1 MTNRQLD
8 FENIHRVENLTYEP
22 LERRYI
28 KVQLAGTLLTYLIF
42 MLFSLILLFAEE
54 LPYRNFITAG
64 VECMLLCAAII
75 NLIFLPKAYA
85 YKGFA
90 FREHDITYRS
100 GLFFPTIVTIPL
112 CKIQQVTV
120 RQNPISKTFG
130 LYSIAIVN
138 GAQFKAETV
147 IPGLTEKRANEIKTI
162 IMEYIQNGK
171 I

>member
-1 MTNRQLD
+1 MTNRQLN

-28 KVQLAGTLLTYLIF
+28 KVQFVGTVLAYMFF
-42 MLFSLILLFAEE
+42 MLLSLVLLFAEE
-54 LPYRNFITAG
+54 LTYRYCIIAG
-64 VECMLLCAAII
+64 VESLLFCAAII
-75 NLIFLPKAYA
+75 NLVLLPKAYA

-100 GLFFPTIVTIPL
+100 GIFFPSVVTIPL
-112 CKIQQVTV
+112 CKIQQVSV
-120 RQNPISKTFG
+120 HQNPISKIFG

-147 IPGLTEKRANEIKTI
+147 IPGLTETRANEMKTI

>member
-1 MTNRQLD
+1 MTNRQFN

-22 LERRYI
+22 LEKKYI
-28 KVQLAGTLLTYLIF
+28 NVQVVGTVLTYIGM
-42 MLFSLILLFAEE
+42 MLLVLFILLVEK
-54 LPYRNFITAG
+54 LSYRTFIVAG
-64 VECMLLCAAII
+64 MEGLLLCSAII
-75 NLIFLPKAYA
+75 NLILLPKAYA

-112 CKIQQVTV
+112 CKVQQVSIQ
-120 RQNPISKTFG
+120 QNPISKIFG

-138 GAQFKAETV
+138 GAQFEAETV
-147 IPGLTEKRANEIKTI
+147 IPGLMKARADEMKTI
-162 IMEYIQNGK
+162 IMEYIQHGT